1 MSTPLYSIR
10 VQTVLPRGIVF
21 ALSPMA
27 GDPAAEPLSDDFGL
41 QLLLEAHDHAG
52 RKPAAEHAA
61 LLDELRAIMM
71 PCSLTLPMADPRATS
86 ILSSGRFGGR
96 KLLSAIRAA
105 DNVRLSLE
113 RDYRA
118 FCRAAQ
124 HYLYHAA
131 VVEPSPSPHE
141 RGQDVALAL
150 AVRFPWLVGTLT
162 PSGPWESTAFSFT
175 EYATA

>member
-1 MSTPLYSIR
+1 
-10 VQTVLPRGIVF
+10 
-21 ALSPMA
+21 MA
-27 GDPAAEPLSDDFGL
+27 GDPAAEPLSEDFGL
-41 QLLLEAHDHAG
+41 QLLLEAHHHAAH
-52 RKPAAEHAA
+52 KPAAEHAA
-61 LLDELRAIMM
+61 VLDALREVMM
-71 PCSLTLPMADPRATS
+71 PSALTLPMADPRATA
-86 ILSSGRFGGR
+86 ILSSGRLGGR

-113 RDYRA
+113 RDYRG

-124 HYLYHAA
+124 HYLYHAT
-131 VVEPSPSPHE
+131 VVESSPSPHE
-141 RGQDVALAL
+141 RGDDVALAL